1 MKAKIT
7 LVLLLSLV
15 TFTSNAQ
22 YPPYYF
28 GLKAAPQISWM
39 RPDVDTYEG
48 AGAKIGFAW
57 GFIAEF
63 NFTENHSIGTGFNML
78 FNGGKLK
85 FPAVQGGDTGSMI
98 RDYALK
104 YIEIPLTLK
113 MRTNDIN
120 GIRYFGRIGL
130 GTAFKIGA
138 KKTDEFTPNGGS
150 TIKSAK
156 ANYEDVSMFRESL
169 IVGLGAEY
177 EISQGPK
184 LGVELTF
191 NNGFTNILTGKNTF
205 DTSLNEKA
213 TSNFF
218 ELAFSV
224 LFLRIKYFSF
234 FSPGIHPGFI
244 FVQKLYHAHCSR
256 SA

>member
-1 MKAKIT
+1 MRTKIT

-15 TFTSNAQ
+15 TYAANAQ

-39 RPDVDTYEG
+39 KPDTDGY
-48 AGAKIGFAW
+48 AGNGSKIGFAW

-78 FNGGKLK
+78 FNGGKLS
-85 FPAVQGGDTGSMI
+85 FPTVVNDVSGTMN
-98 RDYALK
+98 REYFLK
-104 YIEIPLTLK
+104 YIEVPLSLK

-120 GIRYFGRIGL
+120 GTKYFGRIGL
-130 GTAFKIGA
+130 GTGFKIGA
-138 KKTDEFTPNGGS
+138 KKEDEFTSSAGDV
-150 TIKSAK
+150 TKSAK
-156 ANYEDVSMFRESL
+156 SNFDGVAFVREAL
-169 IVGLGAEY
+169 IVGLGAEH
-177 EISQGPK
+177 EIAQGPK

-191 NNGFTNILTGKNTF
+191 NNGFTNVLTEKNV
-205 DTSLNEKA
+205 KA

-224 LFLRIKYFSF
+224 
-234 FSPGIHPGFI
+234 I
-244 FVQKLYHAHCSR
+244 F
-256 SA
+256 

>member
-1 MKAKIT
+1 MKTRIT

-15 TFTSNAQ
+15 TYAANAQ

-28 GLKAAPQISWM
+28 GLKAAPQISWI
-39 RPDVDTYEG
+39 RPDADNYEG

-63 NFTENHSIGTGFNML
+63 NFTENHSIGTGFNMI

-85 FPAVQGGDTGSMI
+85 FPAVQGEETGSII
-98 RDYALK
+98 RDYSLK
-104 YIEIPLTLK
+104 YIEIPLSLK

-120 GIRYFGRIGL
+120 GMRYFGRIGL
-130 GTAFKIGA
+130 GTAFKIGS
-138 KKTDEFTPNGGS
+138 KKTDEFTPEGGS
-150 TIKSAK
+150 TVTSTKT
-156 ANYEDVSMFRESL
+156 NYDDVALFRESL

-177 EISQGPK
+177 EISQGPR

-191 NNGFTNILTGKNTF
+191 NNGFTDILTGNNTV
-205 DTSLNEKA
+205 TSVEEKA
-213 TSNFF
+213 NPNFF

-224 LFLRIKYFSF
+224 LF
-234 FSPGIHPGFI
+234 
-244 FVQKLYHAHCSR
+244 
-256 SA
+256 

>member
-1 MKAKIT
+1 MKTKIT
-7 LVLLLSLV
+7 LVLLLSL
-15 TFTSNAQ
+15 FTYAAKAQ

-28 GLKAAPQISWM
+28 GLKAAPQISWLN
-39 RPDVDTYEG
+39 PNTDTYEG

-63 NFTENHSIGTGFNML
+63 NFTENHSITTGFNML

-85 FPAVQGGDTGSMI
+85 FPAVQGGDTGTMI
-98 RDYALK
+98 RDYSIK
-104 YIEIPLTLK
+104 YIELPLTLK

-120 GIRYFGRIGL
+120 GIRYFGRVGL

-138 KKTDEFTPNGGS
+138 KKTDEFTPAGGS
-150 TIKSAK
+150 SVTGTKS
-156 ANYEDVSMFRESL
+156 NYNDVAAFRESL

-177 EISQGPK
+177 EIKEGPK

-191 NNGFTNILTGKNTF
+191 NNGFTNILSGKNTL
-205 DTSLNEKA
+205 DTSLDEKA

-224 LFLRIKYFSF
+224 LF
-234 FSPGIHPGFI
+234 
-244 FVQKLYHAHCSR
+244 
-256 SA
+256 